1 MSEVRIVAEPRT
13 EFGKGASRRVRRAN
27 KVPAVLYGHGD
38 DPRHFS
44 LPGHELMLALKHD
57 ANVLLTLETD
67 KGDQLAL
74 PKVVV
79 KDPIKGYLEHVDL
92 IAVRKGEKV
101 TVDIF
106 VTLTGEA
113 ASGTLVDHQSTTI
126 SVEADAT
133 KIPDGVEVDI
143 EGLEP
148 GAQISAAQVTL
159 PAGTTLVTDPEMI
172 VVQGLAAPTA
182 EEVEADLAAAEEDLG
197 AGATGA
203 AAIAEAE
210 AEAAGTTVDGEGSES
225 DAAGEGDV
233 VGETDAPKSEN
244 PAE

>member
-44 LPGHELMLALKHD
+44 LPGHELMRALKHD

-79 KDPIKGYLEHVDL
+79 KDPIKGFLEHVDL

-113 ASGTLVDHQSTTI
+113 AGGVLVDQQSTTI

-133 KIPDGVEVDI
+133 KIPDGVELDI
-143 EGLEP
+143 EGLEA
-148 GAQISAAQVTL
+148 GTQITAGQVTL
-159 PAGTTLVTDPEMI
+159 PSGTSLVTDAESI

-197 AGATGA
+197 AGAIGA
-203 AAIAEAE
+203 AAIADAAAEEA
-210 AEAAGTTVDGEGSES
+210 GEVETGSES

-233 VGETDAPKSEN
+233 VGETEAPKSET